1 MSVPARKLDA
11 APARA
16 PHAPQVTSP
25 DRARPTRTPA
35 ARPQTSS
42 PPSPRR
48 RARRGPTPAFWVL
61 AAVVVG
67 GMVVGIVS
75 VSALLVQG
83 SFRVDELNG
92 RISALQEEREVLTED
107 VAELSSPTRV
117 QVWARQAGL
126 VMPENV
132 VVLRVPPVSTSSPGD
147 AQG

>member
-1 MSVPARKLDA
+1 
-11 APARA
+11 
-16 PHAPQVTSP
+16 
-25 DRARPTRTPA
+25 
-35 ARPQTSS
+35 
-42 PPSPRR
+42 
-48 RARRGPTPAFWVL
+48 
-61 AAVVVG
+61 
-67 GMVVGIVS
+67 MVVGIVS